1 MLELDSPEDGFLLPV
16 SLELG
21 LLELDELSE
30 LGLLLLE
37 LLEFG
42 LLELDELSELG
53 LLLLEL
59 LEFGLL
65 VLELLEEVFPLLGLL
80 VELEFDPVLGLL
92 VEFDPVFELLDAE
105 VSVLLLPKPP
115 FSPFDGLLVL
125 FDVLLVGFFVVLVLL
140 PVFDVGLLGAVTV
153 FDGLL
158 VLPVEVFVTGLLLL
172 VTLLPVPLED
182 ELEEVDDPLFD
193 VIIFPELELLDPL
206 EGFDVVP
213 LGLLEV
219 LDPPTGLFVDVVPP
233 GLLEV
238 LDPPTGF
245 SVELLELLDPLEGF
259 EVEVGFLTGFLRP
272 GFLKLGSLNLSA

>member
-42 LLELDELSELG
+42 LLELDGLSELG

-140 PVFDVGLLGAVTV
+140 PVFDVGLLGAN
-153 FDGLL
+153 G
-158 VLPVEVFVTGLLLL
+158 
-172 VTLLPVPLED
+172 
-182 ELEEVDDPLFD
+182 
-193 VIIFPELELLDPL
+193 I
-206 EGFDVVP
+206 
-213 LGLLEV
+213 
-219 LDPPTGLFVDVVPP
+219 
-233 GLLEV
+233 
-238 LDPPTGF
+238 
-245 SVELLELLDPLEGF
+245 
-259 EVEVGFLTGFLRP
+259 
-272 GFLKLGSLNLSA
+272 